1 MKVEEAA
8 AEALEMLVEDLA
20 DIRPALGKYVC
31 FETRFVGVDAPQET
45 LREALQ
51 ADLLRTRRRR
61 LGDGEEHTETAWAL
75 WARIRPDS
83 LQDDP
88 DVLEIDALIQ
98 ELSQADLV
106 GTGEGLTQIAER
118 ALAVSAAT
126 RRLLDRGRAALVRL
140 EGGMHG

>member
-1 MKVEEAA
+1 MRVEEAT
-8 AEALEMLVEDLA
+8 AEALEMLVEDLS
-20 DIRPALGKYVC
+20 DIRHDLGKYVC

-51 ADLLRTRRRR
+51 ADLHRTRRRR

-75 WARIRPDS
+75 WARIRPEV

-88 DVLEIDALIQ
+88 DVIEIDALIQ
-98 ELSQADLV
+98 ALSEADLA
-106 GTGEGLTQIAER
+106 GASESLTQIAQR
-118 ALAVSAAT
+118 AFAVSAAT

>member
-1 MKVEEAA
+1 MWYAWSSPVWAGSWPGVSAHQPAAPGLPHGRWGRGPVGWDEASGQDHA
-8 AEALEMLVEDLA
+8 RRGEDQVSH
-20 DIRPALGKYVC
+20 IPG
-31 FETRFVGVDAPQET
+31 
-45 LREALQ
+45 
-51 ADLLRTRRRR
+51 
-61 LGDGEEHTETAWAL
+61 
-75 WARIRPDS
+75 S

-98 ELSQADLV
+98 ELSQADLL
-106 GTGEGLTQIAER
+106 GAGEGLTQIAER